1 MPITDDNLEAM
12 FTFEREKG
20 GVIDEPP
27 FRMLVLGDWS
37 GDGAKK
43 DLADRKPLEID
54 RDNFDEAL
62 RKMAAAVNI
71 NLGDGQDLTLQF
83 EELDDFH
90 PDHIFERVP
99 IFSELRDLRKRLK
112 DPNEFN
118 AAANDVRSWIG
129 TEAAPAKET
138 APAAA
143 AETTQVAESE
153 DLLGQILSQPS
164 GGAAVARS
172 RGSDEI
178 NRLLREIVTPHVLRF
193 DENEQSQMVGAVD
206 QATSDVMRKILHDH
220 RFQALEAAW
229 RGLYFLVRRTDTS
242 TDLKL
247 YLLNVSK
254 DELTDSL
261 KSAESL
267 AEAPLYKTLVRDT
280 VETPG
285 AEPWAVVV
293 GNYAFLPGKDDAA
306 TLIRISRLAQAADA
320 PFISHMRPEVL
331 GIHSLEGN
339 TDPKNWDLSANTDAG
354 KLWATLRSLGE
365 SRYLGLTIPRFL
377 ARLPYGA
384 DTDPLERFSFE
395 EFPDKPAHDLYLWT
409 NSAFACALLLGQSYS
424 EYGWEMGESLLQD
437 LDGLPLHIYKEDGE
451 TVFQPCAE
459 VQLTQAAAEQIM
471 EYGLMPLVSFKNTDR
486 VRLARFQSITDP
498 IRALKGRWYSEN

>member
-12 FTFEREKG
+12 FTFGTETG
-20 GVIDEPP
+20 GVIDEQP
-27 FRMLVLGDWS
+27 FRLLVLGDWS
-37 GDGAKK
+37 GDGTKK
-43 DLADRKPLEID
+43 DLSDRKPFEID
-54 RDNFDEAL
+54 RDSFDDAV
-62 RKMAAAVNI
+62 RKMGAAVSL
-71 NLGDGQDLTLQF
+71 NLGDGQEISIRF

-90 PDHIFERVP
+90 PDRIFEQVP
-99 IFSELRDLRKRLK
+99 VFSELRDLRKRLK
-112 DPNEFN
+112 DPDEFN
-118 AAANDVRSWIG
+118 AAANDVRSWSG
-129 TEAAPAKET
+129 AEAAPAKET
-138 APAAA
+138 APAVA
-143 AETTQVAESE
+143 AEPAQVADSD

-178 NRLLREIVTPHVLRF
+178 NSLLREIVTPHVLRV
-193 DENEQSQMVGAVD
+193 DENEQAQLIAAVD
-206 QATSDVMRKILHDH
+206 EATSGVMRTILHDH
-220 RFQALEAAW
+220 KFQALEAAW

-285 AEPWAVVV
+285 AEPWAAIV
-293 GNYAFLPGKDDAA
+293 GNYAFLPDKDDAA
-306 TLIRISRLAQAADA
+306 TLIRISRLAQAAGA

-331 GIHSLEGN
+331 GIHSLDGN
-339 TDPKNWDLSANTDAG
+339 TDPKNWDLSTNTDAG

-384 DTDPLERFSFE
+384 NTDPLERFSFE
-395 EFPDKPAHDLYLWT
+395 EFEGKPAHDLYLWT
-409 NSAFACALLLGQSYS
+409 NSAFACALLLAQSYS
-424 EYGWEMGESLLQD
+424 EYGWEMGQSLLQD
-437 LDGLPLHIYKEDGE
+437 LDGLPIHMYKLDGE

-459 VQLTQAAAEQIM
+459 VQLTQVATEQIM

-486 VRLARFQSITDP
+486 VKLARFQSITEP
-498 IRALKGRWYSEN
+498 VKSLKGRWSSGN